1 MMENGFLVTCKRDV
15 LKRAI
20 WEVGPS
26 KKNWPLYFQIKNRRL
41 SLVFNG
47 KSVEIMCEL
56 QQGGNDCF
64 IGVSYQ
70 TALKV
75 SRTIVA
81 EIITVEFDGT
91 DLKIDNTVINF
102 DKGKKR
108 KRQI

>member
-1 MMENGFLVTCKRDV
+1 MENGFLVTCKRDA

-26 KKNWPLYFQIKNRRL
+26 KKNCPLFFQIKNRRL
-41 SLVFNG
+41 LLVFNG
-47 KSVEIMCEL
+47 KSVEVTCEL

-64 IGVSYQ
+64 LGGPYQ

-75 SRTIVA
+75 SRTIIA
-81 EIITVEFDGT
+81 EIITIEFDGT
-91 DLKIDNTVINF
+91 DLKIDNTIINF